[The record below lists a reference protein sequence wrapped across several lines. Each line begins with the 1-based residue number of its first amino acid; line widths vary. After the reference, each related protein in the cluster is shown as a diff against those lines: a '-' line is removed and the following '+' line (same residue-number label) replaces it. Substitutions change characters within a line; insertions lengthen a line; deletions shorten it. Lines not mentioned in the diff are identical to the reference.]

1 MFNRTF
7 ILILFSI
14 FTFISIEAQAQTRVD
29 ILKVEATRHMGNGRY
44 GEAIDLL
51 NKYIA
56 ARPKQSD
63 GLHLRGLSYEKRE
76 QYEYSVFDLRQARKI
91 DPKNPVIAKDLAR
104 VEATWHKLL
113 RKKIA
118 GHKREIKIDPSI
130 PLNYL
135 EIGKSHKHL
144 GEWLDA
150 EWWYDE
156 YIKREDPSP
165 DEVIRYCEILLK
177 NKHIEKGEK
186 ILKKYVELFPKD
198 HRLWS
203 RYGYFTMWLG
213 KRKIAQEAFKT
224 ALGFRPFFREAQEGL
239 EQAEERPYIY
249 TNVDTFL
256 DLEKYKRGIVQQEY
270 YIDRLIREVRNS
282 PDDVDRRYSL
292 IDALLGVNRIQEAYE
307 NLQVLSSSQTGTER
321 FDPLWQY
328 VTGIRDSIRN
338 AEIEILR
345 ARYQN
350 DKNDKEAV
358 IWMAET
364 YAKDFDYENSI
375 SILTTF
381 LNNNR
386 NGNNDVR
393 YLLARYT
400 AYNKDYETSIDYL
413 TFLIKSEPENL
424 DYKLLRAMV
433 AVWMSSDI
441 DLAKAYLEEYLA
453 KDPNKLDALISYANV
468 LLKGRDFTSAAG
480 YIERARAVAP
490 DSREIETIQNYY
502 DALLELEDERKI
514 NDILV
519 EGQQLAMDQNCSDAV
534 LKYDE
539 YFEKRKSPPRNELI
553 QYIDVNMC
561 AKNYTRAIEVCDQLL
576 EQEYDRDIAIMR
588 AKSYLWSG
596 DSVRARDEFNN
607 IISLDS
613 TSFDAKLYL
622 AQSYESLQEYDSA
635 QAVYERLLTET
646 VDPEQINLI
655 NLRMGW
661 LPRDVSMPFTFN
673 INVPLYFK
681 LGPTADY
688 YSDSQNLLYYNT
700 GGMVEAGITE
710 NFSVGANLNR
720 TIIETIGFIRY
731 YTTLKW
737 NLIANIKRFYVS
749 AGFGNQTYRF
759 VRTRK
764 VKDFAVKYF
773 FNKLDNISLTYD
785 NTDAATVLLSA
796 RLGLVDIDADVY
808 RLSGR
813 YNFSSGSHISG
824 YYRFLALSDGN
835 RGSDII
841 FRFGRKFQH
850 DILGGYEYLYANYQ
864 RTSTLYYSPQNFAG
878 HSIWAEWERAYNTEL
893 TYTLG
898 VKAGY
903 IPYLD
908 SFIREFSVSAM
919 YEPLKNFFLSGRLG
933 YSGTYRYDGSY
944 EFFSGYILAYWTIL

>member
-1 MFNRTF
+1 
-7 ILILFSI
+7 
-14 FTFISIEAQAQTRVD
+14 
-29 ILKVEATRHMGNGRY
+29 
-44 GEAIDLL
+44 
-51 NKYIA
+51 
-56 ARPKQSD
+56 
-63 GLHLRGLSYEKRE
+63 
-76 QYEYSVFDLRQARKI
+76 
-91 DPKNPVIAKDLAR
+91 
-104 VEATWHKLL
+104 
-113 RKKIA
+113 
-118 GHKREIKIDPSI
+118 
-130 PLNYL
+130 
-135 EIGKSHKHL
+135 
-144 GEWLDA
+144 
-150 EWWYDE
+150 
-156 YIKREDPSP
+156 
-165 DEVIRYCEILLK
+165 
-177 NKHIEKGEK
+177 
-186 ILKKYVELFPKD
+186 
-198 HRLWS
+198 
-203 RYGYFTMWLG
+203 
-213 KRKIAQEAFKT
+213 
-224 ALGFRPFFREAQEGL
+224 
-239 EQAEERPYIY
+239 
-249 TNVDTFL
+249 
-256 DLEKYKRGIVQQEY
+256 
-270 YIDRLIREVRNS
+270 
-282 PDDVDRRYSL
+282 
-292 IDALLGVNRIQEAYE
+292 
-307 NLQVLSSSQTGTER
+307 
-321 FDPLWQY
+321 
-328 VTGIRDSIRN
+328 
-338 AEIEILR
+338 
-345 ARYQN
+345 
-350 DKNDKEAV
+350 
-358 IWMAET
+358 
-364 YAKDFDYENSI
+364 
-375 SILTTF
+375 
-381 LNNNR
+381 
-386 NGNNDVR
+386 
-393 YLLARYT
+393 
-400 AYNKDYETSIDYL
+400 
-413 TFLIKSEPENL
+413 
-424 DYKLLRAMV
+424 
-433 AVWMSSDI
+433 
-441 DLAKAYLEEYLA
+441 
-453 KDPNKLDALISYANV
+453 
-468 LLKGRDFTSAAG
+468 
-480 YIERARAVAP
+480 
-490 DSREIETIQNYY
+490 
-502 DALLELEDERKI
+502 
-514 NDILV
+514 
-519 EGQQLAMDQNCSDAV
+519 
-534 LKYDE
+534 
-539 YFEKRKSPPRNELI
+539 
-553 QYIDVNMC
+553 
-561 AKNYTRAIEVCDQLL
+561 
-576 EQEYDRDIAIMR
+576 
-588 AKSYLWSG
+588 
-596 DSVRARDEFNN
+596 
-607 IISLDS
+607 
-613 TSFDAKLYL
+613 
-622 AQSYESLQEYDSA
+622 
-635 QAVYERLLTET
+635 
-646 VDPEQINLI
+646 
-655 NLRMGW
+655 MGW